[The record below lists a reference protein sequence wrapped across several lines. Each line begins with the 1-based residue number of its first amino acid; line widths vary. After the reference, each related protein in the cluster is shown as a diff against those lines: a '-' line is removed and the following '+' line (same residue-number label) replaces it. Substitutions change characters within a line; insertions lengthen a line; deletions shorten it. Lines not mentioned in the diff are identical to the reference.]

1 RDDDMGF
8 GSRMDCCGQFV
19 KYSLFVSN
27 FIIFVGGATV
37 FCLSLWTLVDRSFMN
52 ELLGTNLFSGAV
64 YVLLVTSVAI
74 CLLSFLGCVGAGKE
88 VKCLLLTYFII
99 VALVFVT
106 MLIGGILGYVFRERV
121 QQTMRQE
128 MRSSMALYGSRR
140 DITQA
145 WDQTQERLQ
154 CCGVDT
160 WHDWNR
166 FGPIPESCCQEIF
179 GGQRKECTIFPTITN
194 LYSQGCLYVTSNY
207 IRDHA
212 AIIGGTSIAVA
223 IIMIFGMVFSC
234 LLFNMI
240 E

>member
-1 RDDDMGF
+1 
-8 GSRMDCCGQFV
+8 
-19 KYSLFVSN
+19 
-27 FIIFVGGATV
+27 
-37 FCLSLWTLVDRSFMN
+37 
-52 ELLGTNLFSGAV
+52 
-64 YVLLVTSVAI
+64 
-74 CLLSFLGCVGAGKE
+74 
-88 VKCLLLTYFII
+88 
-99 VALVFVT
+99 
-106 MLIGGILGYVFRERV
+106 
-121 QQTMRQE
+121 
-128 MRSSMALYGSRR
+128 MALYGSRR

-166 FGPIPESCCQEIF
+166 FGPVPESCCQEIF

-223 IIMIFGMVFSC
+223 IIMVSCWFDFNSNKLKLFLFVLDIWHGVF
-234 LLFNMI
+234 LPAI
-240 E
+240 QYD

>member
-1 RDDDMGF
+1 MGF

-106 MLIGGILGYVFRERV
+106 MLIGGILG
-121 QQTMRQE
+121 
-128 MRSSMALYGSRR
+128 L
-140 DITQA
+140 
-145 WDQTQERLQ
+145 
-154 CCGVDT
+154 C
-160 WHDWNR
+160 
-166 FGPIPESCCQEIF
+166 IPGESTADYET
-179 GGQRKECTIFPTITN
+179 G
-194 LYSQGCLYVTSNY
+194 
-207 IRDHA
+207 
-212 AIIGGTSIAVA
+212 
-223 IIMIFGMVFSC
+223 
-234 LLFNMI
+234 
-240 E
+240 